1 MHYKKAG
8 KPDNAAACA
17 GLFAS
22 IGKCLHRCEACMDVG
37 HEGNCTAAAM
47 QAHLIGLPCVVQD
60 ALCAGGLASINVCA
74 DTNISVPLQGH
85 NAAACAAMQQSLCL
99 LLWKSL
105 SLTVWTH
112 DTCYSHP
119 YRQALKAAGGQA
131 AWSRL
136 QACK

>member
-1 MHYKKAG
+1 
-8 KPDNAAACA
+8 
-17 GLFAS
+17 
-22 IGKCLHRCEACMDVG
+22 MDVG
-37 HEGNCTAAAM
+37 HEGNCMAAAM
-47 QAHLIGLPCVVQD
+47 QAHLIGLPCVVQN
-60 ALCAGGLASINVCA
+60 ALCAGSLASINVRT

-85 NAAACAAMQQSLCL
+85 NAAACTAMQQSLCL

-119 YRQALKAAGGQA
+119 YRQALKAAGRQA

-136 QACK
+136 QACE